1 MRAMLSVLLRTA
13 AWVIWIPVVGYFLLN
28 VLSGEG
34 DLATLFAILFGGCL
48 AVAPLF
54 HYGIKLK
61 YPAIPSER
69 RQTRTAPPSGT
80 TGPQQ
85 LPDAPQGPQGREIA
99 TPPFARKTSN
109 ASQQVQG
116 AMSPMLRQFIT
127 DGAADI
133 DGKDKQ

>member
-13 AWVIWIPVVGYFLLN
+13 AWIIWIPVVGFFLLN

-34 DLATLFAILFGGCL
+34 DLATLFAILLGGCL

-61 YPAIPSER
+61 YPAMPSER
-69 RQTRTAPPSGT
+69 PQRRAAPPSDT
-80 TGPQQ
+80 TGPEQ

-99 TPPFARKTSN
+99 TPPFARKTDN
-109 ASQQVQG
+109 PQQPVRG
-116 AMSPMLRQFIT
+116 AMSPMLRRFIT
-127 DGAADI
+127 EGAEDI
-133 DGKDKQ
+133 EGKDL